1 MNEEYQNN
9 EVNVTPDL
17 SAGNAPAGNGVG
29 KGGGEK
35 TAKYVCIALAGVV
48 VVLLI
53 VVAFLLGQR
62 SGGKK
67 PTEAPSVSGTQ
78 GNTSVTDVSSGTTAA
93 QGTDSTFNGNSATA
107 ADLPISEAPANLT
120 VSMTAG
126 SLTFVSGTG
135 FNVSY
140 DPSVVTVTERGD
152 TVTVENA
159 HSNPSANERNRMNV
173 TVTVPENYIFQNVDI
188 EFGAGKLIVRSLSA
202 ITLSLQLGAGSS
214 TLDNLIV
221 TGSADIQQGAGALD
235 IKSGNIA
242 NLTLQCGAGA
252 TRVKAALP
260 GSSRINAAVGAV
272 DLDLE
277 GSKEDYTVTFNMSL
291 GACYYNN
298 EKIARSGSYGSGPNT
313 VDISGG
319 FGVMRVNVG

>member
-1 MNEEYQNN
+1 
-9 EVNVTPDL
+9 V
-17 SAGNAPAGNGVG
+17 
-29 KGGGEK
+29 
-35 TAKYVCIALAGVV
+35 I
-48 VVLLI
+48 
-53 VVAFLLGQR
+53 
-62 SGGKK
+62 
-67 PTEAPSVSGTQ
+67 
-78 GNTSVTDVSSGTTAA
+78 
-93 QGTDSTFNGNSATA
+93 
-107 ADLPISEAPANLT
+107 
-120 VSMTAG
+120 
-126 SLTFVSGTG
+126 
-135 FNVSY
+135 
-140 DPSVVTVTERGD
+140 TVTERGD

-159 HSNPSANERNRMNV
+159 HSNPSASERGRMNV
-173 TVTVPENYIFQNVDI
+173 TVTVPENYVFQDVDV

-202 ITLSLQLGAGSS
+202 VTLSLQLGAGSS

-260 GSSRINAAVGAV
+260 GSSHINAAVGAV

-298 EKIARSGSYGSGPNT
+298 EKIARSGSYGSGANT

>member
-9 EVNVTPDL
+9 EMNAIPDL
-17 SAGNAPAGNGVG
+17 PAGNAPAGNGAG
-29 KGGGEK
+29 KGGDK

-62 SGGKK
+62 SGKK
-67 PTEAPSVSGTQ
+67 PTDDPSVSVTG
-78 GNTSVTDVSSGTTAA
+78 GGVSVTDVSGGTTAA
-93 QGTDSTFNGNSATA
+93 QITDPTFNGNSSTA
-107 ADLPISEAPANLT
+107 ADLPIAEAPANLT

-126 SLTFVSGTG
+126 SLTFVSGTD
-135 FNVSY
+135 FNVAY
-140 DPSVVTVTERGD
+140 DPSVINVTQSGD
-152 TVTVENA
+152 SVTVENA
-159 HSNPSANERNRMNV
+159 HSNPTASERNRMNV
-173 TVTVPENYIFQNVDI
+173 TVTVPENYIFRNVDI
-188 EFGAGKLIVRSLSA
+188 EFGAGKLIVRSLGA
-202 ITLSLQLGAGSS
+202 DTLSLQLGAGSS
-214 TLDNLIV
+214 TLDNLTV

-252 TRVKAALP
+252 TQVKAALP

-272 DLDLE
+272 NIDLS
-277 GSKEDYTVTFNMSL
+277 GSAADYTVTFNMSL
-291 GACYYNN
+291 GACYYNS

-319 FGVMRVNVG
+319 FGVMRVNVR